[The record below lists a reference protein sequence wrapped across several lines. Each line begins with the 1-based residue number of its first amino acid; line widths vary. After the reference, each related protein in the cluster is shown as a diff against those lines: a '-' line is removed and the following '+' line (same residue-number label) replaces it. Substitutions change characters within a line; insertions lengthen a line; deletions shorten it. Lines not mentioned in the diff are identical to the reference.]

1 MGNPGCMGLQ
11 SKAERKKHVAPVM
24 MFGRERTDTL
34 PFYGISGFVAS
45 KKSFKNFQILATE
58 FNTGEALVAKRNYCT
73 YKQRGYNV
81 RILDENDNVLVGFNE
96 LNRPVLG
103 LGPEDMLV
111 VMDVYFCILMEVLV
125 CLWNVLDIFIVLR
138 KSLLLSGLKMINASV
153 NSIPRFS

>member
-1 MGNPGCMGLQ
+1 MGNVICLKKILDTSRIENFGW
-11 SKAERKKHVAPVM
+11 RKKDVAPVM

-103 LGPEDMLV
+103 LGPDDYARGDGRLFLYS
-111 VMDVYFCILMEVLV
+111 DGSAGLFMERTGH
-125 CLWNVLDIFIVLR
+125 FY
-138 KSLLLSGLKMINASV
+138 SLEEVTSTVRVKDDKCKC
-153 NSIPRFS
+153 